1 MKTKL
6 SILLLLIAGFC
17 FAQSNQFIYE
27 YTFKI
32 DSLNRDKSDA
42 ENMILHT
49 SPKGS
54 KFYSQVKAI
63 YDSTMTA
70 AFKDAQATQKTHFDF
85 TNLKQSK
92 VSTEVIKTYPDYKR
106 TLKRSISSNR
116 LLIVYDKKIKWEIS
130 KEKSK
135 VLGYDV
141 QLATT
146 VLHGRKWNVWFAPE
160 IPIQDGPHE
169 FCGLPGLIVK
179 AEDSKGDHQF
189 TLIATKKLTADSD
202 EMLSKKSR
210 EIIVDEEKFK
220 KLWNDYKKD
229 PVKDMR
235 QTSGSSSI
243 SAPVTVSSSITFDGK
258 TYSQDDM
265 LKLMEKERKDA
276 LKKTNNFLELDL
288 YR

>member
-17 FAQSNQFIYE
+17 LAQSNQFIYE

-32 DSLNRDKSDA
+32 DSLNRDKSEI
-42 ENMILHT
+42 ENMVLQT

-54 KFYSQVKAI
+54 KFYSQVKQV

-70 AFKDAQATQKTHFDF
+70 AFKNAKATQQTHFDF
-85 TNLKQSK
+85 TSLKQSK

-106 TLKRSISSNR
+106 TLKKDISSND
-116 LLIVYDKKIKWEIS
+116 LLINNDKKLDWKIS

-141 QLATT
+141 QKATT
-146 VLHGRKWNVWFAPE
+146 TLYGRKWNVWFAPE

-179 AEDSKGDHQF
+179 AEDSKGDHSF
-189 TLIATKKLTADSD
+189 TIIGTKKIEINPD
-202 EMLSKKSR
+202 EILNKKVR
-210 EIIVDEEKFK
+210 EIAVNEEKFK

-229 PVKDMR
+229 PVKDLR

-265 LKLMEKERKDA
+265 LKLMEKERKE
-276 LKKTNNFLELDL
+276 LQKNNNFLELDL

>member
-6 SILLLLIAGFC
+6 SILLLFITGLC

-27 YTFKI
+27 YTFKM
-32 DSLNRDKSDA
+32 DSLNRDKSDT
-42 ENMILHT
+42 ENMILQT
-49 SPKGS
+49 SSKGS
-54 KFYSQVKAI
+54 KFYSQVKAV

-116 LLIVYDKKIKWEIS
+116 LLMVYDKKLNWEIS

-141 QLATT
+141 QMATT
-146 VLHGRKWNVWFAPE
+146 FLHGRKWKVWFATE
-160 IPIQDGPHE
+160 IPIPDGPHE
-169 FCGLPGLIVK
+169 FYGLPGLIVK

-189 TLIATKKLTADSD
+189 TLIATKKVAVDSD
-202 EMLSKKSR
+202 EMLSKKNK
-210 EIIVDEEKFK
+210 EIIIDEEKFR
-220 KLWNDYKKD
+220 KLWGDYKKD
-229 PVKDMR
+229 PVKEMR

-243 SAPVTVSSSITFDGK
+243 SAPVSVSSSITFDGK

>member
-6 SILLLLIAGFC
+6 SILLLLITGLC

-27 YTFKI
+27 YTFKM
-32 DSLNRDKSDA
+32 DSLNRDKSET
-42 ENMILHT
+42 ENMVLQT
-49 SPKGS
+49 SSKGS
-54 KFYSQVKAI
+54 KFYSQVKAV

-70 AFKDAQATQKTHFDF
+70 AFKDTQATQKTHFDF

-116 LLIVYDKKIKWEIS
+116 FLMVYDKKLNWEIS

-141 QLATT
+141 QMATT
-146 VLHGRKWNVWFAPE
+146 VLHGRKWKVWFAPE
-160 IPIQDGPHE
+160 IPIPDGPHE
-169 FCGLPGLIVK
+169 FYGLPGLIVK

-189 TLIATKKLTADSD
+189 TLIATKKVAVDSD
-202 EMLSKKSR
+202 EMLSKKNK
-210 EIIVDEEKFK
+210 EIIVDKEKFR
-220 KLWNDYKKD
+220 KLWSDYKKD
-229 PVKDMR
+229 PVKEMR

-243 SAPVTVSSSITFDGK
+243 SAPVSISTSITFDGK

>member
-27 YTFKI
+27 YTFKM
-32 DSLNRDKSDA
+32 DSLNRDKSET
-42 ENMILHT
+42 ENMVLQT

-54 KFYSQVKAI
+54 KFYSQVKQV

-70 AFKDAQATQKTHFDF
+70 AFKNAKATQQTHFDF
-85 TNLKQSK
+85 TSLKQSK

-106 TLKRSISSNR
+106 TLKKDISSND
-116 LLIVYDKKIKWEIS
+116 LLINNDKKLDWKIS

-141 QLATT
+141 QKATT
-146 VLHGRKWNVWFAPE
+146 TLYGRKWNVWFAPE

-179 AEDSKGDHQF
+179 AEDSKGDHSF
-189 TLIATKKLTADSD
+189 TIIGTKKIEINPD
-202 EMLSKKSR
+202 EILNKKVR
-210 EIIVDEEKFK
+210 EIAVNEEKFK

-229 PVKDMR
+229 PVKDLR

-265 LKLMEKERKDA
+265 LKLMEKERKE
-276 LKKTNNFLELDL
+276 LQKNNNFLELDL

>member
-17 FAQSNQFIYE
+17 FAQSSQFIYE
-27 YTFKI
+27 YTFKM
-32 DSLNRDKSDA
+32 DSLNRDKSEI
-42 ENMILHT
+42 ENMVLQT
-49 SPKGS
+49 TPKGS
-54 KFYSQVKAI
+54 KFYSQVKQV
-63 YDSTMTA
+63 YDSTMIAT
-70 AFKDAQATQKTHFDF
+70 FKNAKATQQTHFDF

-106 TLKRSISSNR
+106 TLKKEISSND
-116 LLIVYDKKIKWEIS
+116 LLINNDKKLDWKIT

-141 QLATT
+141 QKATT
-146 VLHGRKWNVWFAPE
+146 TLYGRKWNVWFASD

-169 FCGLPGLIVK
+169 FCGLPGLIVR
-179 AEDSKGDHQF
+179 AEDSKGDHSF
-189 TLIATKKLTADSD
+189 TLIGTKKIETDSD
-202 EMLSKKSR
+202 KILNKKSGD
-210 EIIVDEEKFK
+210 IVINEEKFR

-229 PVKDMR
+229 PVKEMR

>member
-17 FAQSNQFIYE
+17 LAQSNQFIYE
-27 YTFKI
+27 YTFKM
-32 DSLNRDKSDA
+32 DSLNRDKSET
-42 ENMILHT
+42 ENMVLQT

-54 KFYSQVKAI
+54 KFYSQVKQV

-70 AFKDAQATQKTHFDF
+70 TFKNAKATQQTHFDF
-85 TNLKQSK
+85 TSLKQSK

-106 TLKRSISSNR
+106 TLKKDISSND
-116 LLIVYDKKIKWEIS
+116 LLINNDKKLDWKIS

-141 QLATT
+141 QKATT
-146 VLHGRKWNVWFAPE
+146 TLYGRKWNVWFAPE

-169 FCGLPGLIVK
+169 LCGLPGLIVK
-179 AEDSKGDHQF
+179 AEDSKGDHSF
-189 TLIATKKLTADSD
+189 TLVGTKKIEINPD
-202 EMLSKKSR
+202 EILNKKVS
-210 EIIVDEEKFK
+210 EIAINEEKFR

-229 PVKDMR
+229 PAKDMR
-235 QTSGSSSI
+235 QTSGSSG
-243 SAPVTVSSSITFDGK
+243 SATVTMSMSYDGK
-258 TYSQDDM
+258 TYSQDEM
-265 LKLMEKERKDA
+265 LKLIEKERKEE
-276 LKKTNNFLELDL
+276 LQKTNNFLELDL

>member
-1 MKTKL
+1 MKIKL
-6 SILLLLIAGFC
+6 SILLLLMTGLY

-32 DSLNRDKSDA
+32 DSLNRSKSET
-42 ENMILHT
+42 ENMILQT
-49 SPKGS
+49 SSKGS
-54 KFYSQVKAI
+54 KFYSQVRAV

-116 LLIVYDKKIKWEIS
+116 LLIDYDKKLDWKIS

-141 QLATT
+141 QMATT
-146 VLHGRKWNVWFAPE
+146 VLHGRKWNVWFAPD

-189 TLIATKKLTADSD
+189 TLIATKKVTVDSGD
-202 EMLSKKSR
+202 LLSKKNR
-210 EIIVDEEKFK
+210 EITVNEEKFR
-220 KLWNDYKKD
+220 KLWADYKKD
-229 PVKDMR
+229 PVKDLR

-243 SAPVTVSSSITFDGK
+243 SAPVSVSTSITFDGK

-265 LKLMEKERKDA
+265 LKLMEKERKEA
-276 LKKTNNFLELDL
+276 LNKTNNFLELDL
-288 YR
+288 YK

>member
-6 SILLLLIAGFC
+6 SILLLLITGLC

-27 YTFKI
+27 YTFKM
-32 DSLNRDKSDA
+32 DSLNRDKSET
-42 ENMILHT
+42 ENMVLQT
-49 SPKGS
+49 SSKGS
-54 KFYSQVKAI
+54 KFYSQVKAV

-116 LLIVYDKKIKWEIS
+116 FLMVYDKKLNWEIS

-141 QLATT
+141 QMATT
-146 VLHGRKWNVWFAPE
+146 VLHGRNWKVWFAPE
-160 IPIQDGPHE
+160 IPIPDGPHE
-169 FCGLPGLIVK
+169 FYGLPGLIVK

-189 TLIATKKLTADSD
+189 TLIATKKVAVDSD
-202 EMLSKKSR
+202 EMLSKKNK
-210 EIIVDEEKFK
+210 EIIVDEEKFR
-220 KLWNDYKKD
+220 KLWSDYKKD
-229 PVKDMR
+229 PVKEMR

-243 SAPVTVSSSITFDGK
+243 SAPVSVSTSITFDGK

-276 LKKTNNFLELDL
+276 LQKNNNFLELDL

>member
-1 MKTKL
+1 MKIKL

-32 DSLNRDKSDA
+32 DSLNRDKSET
-42 ENMILHT
+42 ENMVLQT

-54 KFYSQVKAI
+54 KFYSQVKQV

-70 AFKDAQATQKTHFDF
+70 AFKNAKATQQTHFDF
-85 TNLKQSK
+85 TSLKQSK

-106 TLKRSISSNR
+106 TLKKDISSND
-116 LLIVYDKKIKWEIS
+116 LLINNDKKLDWKIS

-141 QLATT
+141 QKATT
-146 VLHGRKWNVWFAPE
+146 TLYGRKWNVWFAPE

-179 AEDSKGDHQF
+179 AEDSKGDHSF
-189 TLIATKKLTADSD
+189 TIIGTKKIEINPD
-202 EMLSKKSR
+202 EILNKKVR
-210 EIIVDEEKFK
+210 EIAVNEEKFK

-229 PVKDMR
+229 PVKDLR

-276 LKKTNNFLELDL
+276 IKKTNNFLELDL

>member
-27 YTFKI
+27 YTFKM
-32 DSLNRDKSDA
+32 DSLNRDKSET
-42 ENMILHT
+42 ENMVLQT

-54 KFYSQVKAI
+54 KFYSQVKQV

-70 AFKDAQATQKTHFDF
+70 AFKNAKATQQTHFDF
-85 TNLKQSK
+85 TSLKQSK

-106 TLKRSISSNR
+106 TLKKDISSND
-116 LLIVYDKKIKWEIS
+116 LLINNDKKLDWKIS

-141 QLATT
+141 QKATT
-146 VLHGRKWNVWFAPE
+146 TLYGRKWNVWFAPE

-179 AEDSKGDHQF
+179 AEDSKGDHSF
-189 TLIATKKLTADSD
+189 TIIGTKKIEINPD
-202 EMLSKKSR
+202 EILNKKVR
-210 EIIVDEEKFK
+210 EIAVNEEKFK

-229 PVKDMR
+229 PVKDLR